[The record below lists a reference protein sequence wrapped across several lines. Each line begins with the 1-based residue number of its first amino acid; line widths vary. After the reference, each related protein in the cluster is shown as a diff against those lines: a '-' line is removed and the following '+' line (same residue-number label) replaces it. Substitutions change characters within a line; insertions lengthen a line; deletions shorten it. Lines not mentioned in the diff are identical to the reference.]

1 MLIDVLLNAYFIG
14 LFIYFYFTLYIFY
27 YYSETEDR
35 SAYTLTYREN
45 ASIGVNENTLP
56 FQGGIRVEHVVCP
69 KWEWD
74 ASTDA

>member
-1 MLIDVLLNAYFIG
+1 MLLNVYFV
-14 LFIYFYFTLYIFY
+14 LFVYFYFALYIIINKLNID
-27 YYSETEDR
+27 S
-35 SAYTLTYREN
+35 N
-45 ASIGVNENTLP
+45 AHSHKNKMLVLVLMSTHTLP

>member
-1 MLIDVLLNAYFIG
+1 MHIHIKNRMLLVLMS
-14 LFIYFYFTLYIFY
+14 TH
-27 YYSETEDR
+27 
-35 SAYTLTYREN
+35 TY
-45 ASIGVNENTLP
+45 TLP